1 MKTLNHLKWFFV
13 RFFILKIFNSTI
25 YWGGERSKN
34 YFIAV
39 KKWLLSY
46 RSHTKN
52 ALSKIFLDF
61 LKNKSKVQKLV
72 NLLSLLTSSS
82 DANLSEYLKKCHT
95 ANGETSNW
103 ALREN
108 DLFLLH
114 LHSLM
119 ECFILPLS
127 FSPSHSFFSPLKMS
141 QMHIKSIFHLSAPIS
156 RAVSFWSWNID

>member
-1 MKTLNHLKWFFV
+1 M
-13 RFFILKIFNSTI
+13 
-25 YWGGERSKN
+25 
-34 YFIAV
+34 
-39 KKWLLSY
+39 
-46 RSHTKN
+46 
-52 ALSKIFLDF
+52 
-61 LKNKSKVQKLV
+61 V

-141 QMHIKSIFHLSAPIS
+141 QMHIKSIFNIPPFRSHFSGCFFLIMKHWLESAANLLNVTKMFLNNQRGFVAYRMVLCSPS
-156 RAVSFWSWNID
+156 LAYLLLVVF